1 MKFKLKKYL
10 YIIND
15 ITGVLLNKER
25 LHDKEIAHKLRVTLI
40 IVFVLLLISVIFNV
54 YLCLK

>member
-1 MKFKLKKYL
+1 MEFKLKKYL

-15 ITGVLLNKER
+15 VTNVLLKKER
-25 LHDKEIAHKLRVTLI
+25 LHDKEIAYKPRIALI
-40 IVFVLLLISVIFNV
+40 IVSVLLLISVIFNI